1 MRCGRESGGANA
13 AELGV
18 CPAAGDGS
26 YDGINCGKN
35 AGRFCWAVAGTFCG
49 GAIQG
54 TFADKRES
62 CLSCGFFNTVRA
74 EEGTANL
81 RTKFLRFVSED
92 DDSPLFKDM
101 TYQHIKAG
109 QRFITQGQEGDAAY
123 IIQRGSC
130 QLIVEKNG
138 ELHPVDHRGE
148 GDVVGVMAILTGE
161 PRGAHVE
168 AETDMEV
175 WVLKREQFEHIS
187 KEQPGL
193 FGFLSELVA
202 DRFDSRRPIAD
213 RTIGKYVA
221 TDIIGRGGFSIIY
234 KGMHPG
240 LNMPVA
246 IKMMRHDL
254 AMDADYLRNFQNEA
268 KTIASLNHE
277 NIIKIYDIEERYR
290 TVFIIM
296 EFLEGESLDAMLGR
310 LKTIPPAL
318 AVNLLIQICSGLQY
332 AHQRG
337 IIHRDINS
345 SNVIIRR
352 DDRLKI
358 LDFGLACPIGTK
370 DFSSL
375 GTIAYMAPEQIEG
388 GPMDQRTDI
397 YAVGIT
403 AFEMVVGN
411 RPFSEDDAQALAD
424 MHLTRD
430 IPDPA
435 ADAPDLPQDLQRF
448 IIKACRRDPDCRY
461 GDMDQVLADLRRI
474 AKKTG

>member
-1 MRCGRESGGANA
+1 
-13 AELGV
+13 
-18 CPAAGDGS
+18 
-26 YDGINCGKN
+26 
-35 AGRFCWAVAGTFCG
+35 
-49 GAIQG
+49 
-54 TFADKRES
+54 
-62 CLSCGFFNTVRA
+62 
-74 EEGTANL
+74 
-81 RTKFLRFVSED
+81 
-92 DDSPLFKDM
+92 
-101 TYQHIKAG
+101 
-109 QRFITQGQEGDAAY
+109 
-123 IIQRGSC
+123 
-130 QLIVEKNG
+130 
-138 ELHPVDHRGE
+138 
-148 GDVVGVMAILTGE
+148 
-161 PRGAHVE
+161 
-168 AETDMEV
+168 
-175 WVLKREQFEHIS
+175 
-187 KEQPGL
+187 
-193 FGFLSELVA
+193 
-202 DRFDSRRPIAD
+202 
-213 RTIGKYVA
+213 
-221 TDIIGRGGFSIIY
+221 
-234 KGMHPG
+234 
-240 LNMPVA
+240 
-246 IKMMRHDL
+246 
-254 AMDADYLRNFQNEA
+254 
-268 KTIASLNHE
+268 
-277 NIIKIYDIEERYR
+277 
-290 TVFIIM
+290 
-296 EFLEGESLDAMLGR
+296 EFLEGASLDAMLGR
-310 LKTIPPAL
+310 LKTTPPAV

-388 GPMDQRTDI
+388 DPMDQRTDI

-411 RPFSEDDAQALAD
+411 RPFPEDDAQALAD

>member
-1 MRCGRESGGANA
+1 MPSKKRNCWEYMRCGRESGGANA

-101 TYQHIKAG
+101 TYQHIKTG

-268 KTIASLNHE
+268 KTIASL
-277 NIIKIYDIEERYR
+277 
-290 TVFIIM
+290 
-296 EFLEGESLDAMLGR
+296 
-310 LKTIPPAL
+310 
-318 AVNLLIQICSGLQY
+318 
-332 AHQRG
+332 
-337 IIHRDINS
+337 
-345 SNVIIRR
+345 
-352 DDRLKI
+352 
-358 LDFGLACPIGTK
+358 
-370 DFSSL
+370 
-375 GTIAYMAPEQIEG
+375 
-388 GPMDQRTDI
+388 
-397 YAVGIT
+397 
-403 AFEMVVGN
+403 
-411 RPFSEDDAQALAD
+411 
-424 MHLTRD
+424 
-430 IPDPA
+430 
-435 ADAPDLPQDLQRF
+435 
-448 IIKACRRDPDCRY
+448 
-461 GDMDQVLADLRRI
+461 
-474 AKKTG
+474 

>member
-1 MRCGRESGGANA
+1 MGMWMVTILQLQACWKTWLLMYRCCE
-13 AELGV
+13 
-18 CPAAGDGS
+18 DT
-26 YDGINCGKN
+26 YM
-35 AGRFCWAVAGTFCG
+35 
-49 GAIQG
+49 
-54 TFADKRES
+54 KRITHS
-62 CLSCGFFNTVRA
+62 FQ
-74 EEGTANL
+74 
-81 RTKFLRFVSED
+81 FLRFVSED

-130 QLIVEKNG
+130 QLIVEKDG
-138 ELHPVDHRGE
+138 ELYPVGHRGE

-175 WVLKREQFEHIS
+175 WALKRAQFEHIS

-193 FGFLSELVA
+193 LGFLSELVA

-221 TDIIGRGGFSIIY
+221 TDIIGRGGFSIVY
-234 KGMHPG
+234 KGMHLD

-254 AMDADYLRNFQNEA
+254 ALDADYLSNFQNEA

-277 NIIKIYDIEERYR
+277 NIIKIYDIEERFR

-318 AVNLLIQICSGLQY
+318 AANLLIQICSGLQY

-337 IIHRDINS
+337 IIHRDVNS

-388 GPMDQRTDI
+388 DPMDQRTDI
-397 YAVGIT
+397 YAAGIL
-403 AFEMVVGN
+403 AYEMVVGN
-411 RPFSEDDAQALAD
+411 RPFPEDDARALVD

-435 ADAPDLPQDLQRF
+435 ASAPDLPQDLQRF
-448 IIKACRRDPDCRY
+448 IIKACQLDPESRYRDM
-461 GDMDQVLADLRRI
+461 GQALTVLRRI